1 MHLRVIPA
9 RGIRL
14 AAAGVAA
21 PLVLVLILALVRLIQ
36 RDSAGVAV
44 MAAVAGSYLVLAA
57 PVLAW
62 LNRRVDP
69 GERVSAWSWVL
80 LSGFGASLAG
90 HALGLGSGWQ
100 REMISGLGLAC
111 VIAIAVIERRSRGRE

>member
-111 VIAIAVIERRSRGRE
+111 VIAIAVIERRRR